1 MSIYSFAA
9 KECGMSSSKDLHHHR
24 KNYTR
29 HELTEHQIS
38 PNPYE
43 QFGWWFEDASN
54 GEIHEP
60 NCMTLSTSTP
70 DGRPSSRIVLLKA
83 FDENGFIFYT
93 NYHSRKGKEISA
105 NPFGA
110 LLFFWDKLERQVR
123 IEGSLQK
130 AEVHLSE
137 KYFSERPYE
146 SRLSAI
152 VSEQSEEV
160 PSREYLEDKLEEVK
174 KAGEIKRPEHWG
186 GYIFKADY
194 FEFWQGR
201 ASRLHDRIVYELQNG
216 AWKIKRL
223 AP

>member
-1 MSIYSFAA
+1 
-9 KECGMSSSKDLHHHR
+9 MSSSKDLHHHR
-24 KNYTR
+24 RNYQL
-29 HELTEHQIS
+29 HELTEEKIS
-38 PNPYE
+38 PNPYK

-54 GEIHEP
+54 SDIIEP
-60 NCMTLSTSTP
+60 NCMTLSTATKE
-70 DGRPSSRIVLLKA
+70 GKPSSRVVLLKA

-93 NYHSRKGKEISA
+93 NYHSRKGRELSENNQA
-105 NPFGA
+105 C

-123 IEGSLQK
+123 IEGTIEKTHAQ
-130 AEVHLSE
+130 LSE
-137 KYFSERPYE
+137 EYFATRPFE

-160 PSREYLEDKLEEVK
+160 PSRQYLEDKLEELRK
-174 KAGEIKRPEHWG
+174 LEHIHRPEHWG
-186 GYIFKADY
+186 GYVLKADY

-201 ASRLHDRIVYELQNG
+201 ASRLHDRIVYELENN